1 MKALDI
7 LNEVNGQLKRSR
19 DYNRFNIEIQFNKT
33 YQVKVE
39 EAIKELEDLQN
50 RKCGNCKH
58 WHSKKVDHPNY
69 RECNSE
75 ETFNLIYKETY
86 CDFCCNKWESK

>member
-7 LNEVNGQLKRSR
+7 LNEINNQLKRSR

-39 EAIKELEDLQN
+39 EAIKELEDLKN
-50 RKCGNCKH
+50 RSCKNCKYNKEQDDFMIFCDKEICQNNSKMM
-58 WHSKKVDHPNY
+58 WHSFTK
-69 RECNSE
+69 
-75 ETFNLIYKETY
+75 
-86 CDFCCNKWESK
+86 DFCCKYWESK